1 MSDSPNEN
9 CHSDKQAQNTDLFL
23 RSHCSRRTFLK
34 QLVAISATG
43 LVGATLLT
51 ACGKAEGGERSETDT
66 RSTDQTSPAAA
77 ACCNSWRR
85 QHFAG
90 KCEGSDNLSAGD
102 MTARQAVNY
111 VDESPQLDKDCA
123 NCRFF
128 KQPATGTV
136 CGGCD
141 VVKGAIAPEGY
152 CNAGVFQG

>member
-1 MSDSPNEN
+1 MSLIIGLIIMSKLNKEN
-9 CHSDKQAQNTDLFL
+9 QHRDKPEQNTDSFL
-23 RSHCSRRTFLK
+23 PSRYSRRTFLK

-66 RSTDQTSPAAA
+66 GPTDQTSP
-77 ACCNSWRR
+77 
-85 QHFAG
+85 G
-90 KCEGSDNLSAGD
+90 TTVLEKCQESAD
-102 MTARQAVNY
+102 LPILDITARQAVNY
-111 VDESPQLDKDCA
+111 VDESPQPDKDCA

-141 VVKGAIAPEGY
+141 IVRGAIAPEGY
-152 CNAGVFQG
+152 CNAWVFQG